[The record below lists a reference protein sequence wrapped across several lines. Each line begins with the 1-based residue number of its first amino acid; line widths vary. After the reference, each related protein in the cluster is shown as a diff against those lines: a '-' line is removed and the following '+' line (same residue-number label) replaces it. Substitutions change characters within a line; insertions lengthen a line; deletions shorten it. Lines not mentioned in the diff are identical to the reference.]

1 MIRDL
6 QDDLQFAL
14 RLADIADEISLRNF
28 GQAIESERKAD
39 GSTLARNAASGGSL
53 IASNGAP
60 HDRLLDHFA

>member
-28 GQAIESERKAD
+28 GQANA
-39 GSTLARNAASGGSL
+39 GSSL
-53 IASNGAP
+53 IVSNGAP
-60 HDRLLDHFA
+60 RSIAGSFRLASGEFLCGRK